1 MNDKLIY
8 LIESGP
14 ALQAVKD
21 HISERKRVQSEV
33 RALAECYGVEQ
44 GSICRSTGVLL
55 GVQFKPRHAHPD
67 FCKPKKGISYPKKGT
82 EAETAFKQQKGYES
96 ASETISE
103 LFCVPLWLNWTHPDG
118 SSGGCCV
125 AFPLTECGFLY
136 LSESGPYAMWIPDVP
151 GAIARMEAEGKRV
164 EQTFNPDLPGCR
176 QLMREEWDFMVAQHQ
191 LDKKRRELELSHV
204 E

>member
-14 ALQAVKD
+14 ALQAIKD
-21 HISERKRVQSEV
+21 HIAERKRVQTEV
-33 RALAECYGVEQ
+33 LTLAARYGVEQ

-55 GVQFKPRHAHPD
+55 GVQFRPRQGHPD
-67 FCKPKKGISYPKKGT
+67 FCKPRKGVSYPKKGT
-82 EAETAFKQQKGYES
+82 EAKAAFMRQKGHES
-96 ASETISE
+96 ESKVISE
-103 LFCVPLWLNWTHPDG
+103 LFCVPLCLNWTHPDG
-118 SSGGCCV
+118 SNWGCCV

-136 LSESGPYAMWIPDVP
+136 FSEAGPYALWIPNVP
-151 GAIARMEAEGKRV
+151 SAIARMEAEGKKV
-164 EQTFNPDLPGCR
+164 QQSFNPDLPGCR

-191 LDKKRRELELSHV
+191 LEKKRRELELSDA